1 MKKMKLLS
9 LAALLLVGVL
19 ALAGCGAGNK
29 PAATPDNK
37 AASSDTAQKPE
48 EDKASDATF
57 REYPI
62 GDGQEIEGMNI
73 AAVYLQPVEME
84 PVQKAGLKPTES
96 DVHLEADI
104 SALKNNSLGFG
115 EGEFVPYLTVKYQL
129 KNKDTSKE
137 QSGSFMPM
145 NAGDGSHYGANVK
158 MLGAG
163 NYTLKF
169 IIESPEKQD
178 FLIHVDKASGVPGK
192 FWTKPIEATWD
203 FSFVPR
209 KW

>member
-1 MKKMKLLS
+1 MKKAKLFTLIAV
-9 LAALLLVGVL
+9 LMVAAL
-19 ALAGCGAGNK
+19 ALAGCGGSK
-29 PAATPDNK
+29 PADNK
-37 AASSDTAQKPE
+37 AGHTDTAKHE
-48 EDKASDATF
+48 EKKDDKGAATDATF

-62 GDGQEIEGMNI
+62 GEEQEAEGMTI

-84 PVQKAGLKPTES
+84 PVQKAGIKPTES
-96 DVHLEADI
+96 DIHLEADI
-104 SALKNNSLGFG
+104 SANKNNPLGFG
-115 EGEFVPYLTVKYQL
+115 EGEFVPYLTVKYAL
-129 KNKDTSKE
+129 KNKDTGKE
-137 QSGSFMPM
+137 TSGSFMPM

-178 FLIHVDKASGVPGK
+178 FLIHTDKATGVSGK
-192 FWTKPIEATWD
+192 FWIKPIEVSYD